1 MDANYDL
8 SPEVKHYLQQQ
19 LKFHPHPDVRERI
32 LILLLRHQG
41 RTQREIADLPGCS
54 LRKVAYWS
62 VHGDPWDLD
71 SLVDKRMQGN
81 YQKVTDA
88 YLDRLFQVVSQKPH
102 DLGYPFKTWSQQKL
116 ANHMEQETGIKLS
129 ASQLGRILRASQ
141 PGHGRKATLPSDRST
156 PRSDRSPNRSLK
168 PSRVSVA
175 RVS

>member
-1 MDANYDL
+1 MDPNHDL

-41 RTQREIADLPGCS
+41 RTQREIADLLGCS

-88 YLDRLFQVVSQKPH
+88 YLDRLFQVVSQKPQ
-102 DLGYPFKTWSQQKL
+102 DLGYGFKTWSQQKL

-141 PGHGRKATLPSDRST
+141 PGHGRKATPPLSRST
-156 PRSDRSPNRSLK
+156 PKAGLSPDSSLK
-168 PSRVSVA
+168 LSKTSVA
-175 RVS
+175 KVS

>member
-1 MDANYDL
+1 MDANHDF
-8 SPEVKHYLQQQ
+8 SPEVKRSLQQQ

-32 LILLLRHQG
+32 LILLLRYEG
-41 RTQREIADLPGCS
+41 KTQREIADLLGCS

-62 VHGDPWDLD
+62 AHGDPHNLD

-102 DLGYPFKTWSQQKL
+102 ALGYPFKTWSQQKL

-129 ASQLGRILRASQ
+129 ASQLGRILKSSQ
-141 PGHGRKATLPSDRST
+141 PGQSRRATLTSKQPTVRSNLSLDDRLQS
-156 PRSDRSPNRSLK
+156 
-168 PSRVSVA
+168 SRTSVPKVS
-175 RVS
+175 